1 MKTSGPVDGA
11 VEVRTI
17 KLLANRRMQEQI
29 GGDVPALKER
39 EVALIIALIFDPCGT
54 DPLGVENQ
62 KTDRRRK
69 KKVDI
74 CSAAKPNRIDY
85 LKHSLFTHT
94 PCDAFL
100 LFSGVYVC
108 VTISSYATHKLPN
121 ERGKGMRAVASTQ
134 LDIEARQNELERG
147 WSEDLSSYW
156 LLEPVVW
163 TCALQFRW
171 MLVIPL

>member
-1 MKTSGPVDGA
+1 MNRCGLTGPQFSNPFRLAIMLAWSRSCAPRNFTKKELVKTSGPVDGA

-94 PCDAFL
+94 HP
-100 LFSGVYVC
+100 V
-108 VTISSYATHKLPN
+108 
-121 ERGKGMRAVASTQ
+121 M
-134 LDIEARQNELERG
+134 
-147 WSEDLSSYW
+147 LSS
-156 LLEPVVW
+156 
-163 TCALQFRW
+163 CS
-171 MLVIPL
+171 LVCMCV